1 MAERKAS
8 DMESTLKE
16 LIARRSRGEISAT
29 DFYRELLILLRDVA
43 DSLVGELDAGMDE
56 EAVKEQIPLIL
67 TILREQIGGL
77 KGRGR

>member
-8 DMESTLKE
+8 DMENALRD
-16 LIARRSRGEISAT
+16 LIARRSKGELST
-29 DFYRELLILLRDVA
+29 EDFYRELLVLLRDVA
-43 DSLVGELDAGMDE
+43 DSLVGELNDGMDE
-56 EAVKEQIPLIL
+56 ESIKEQIPLIL

>member
-8 DMESTLKE
+8 DMENALRD
-16 LIARRSRGEISAT
+16 LIARRSKGELST
-29 DFYRELLILLRDVA
+29 EDFYRELLVLLRDVA
-43 DSLVGELDAGMDE
+43 DSLVGELNAGMDE
-56 EAVKEQIPLIL
+56 ESIKEQIPLIL